1 MVVFLLLEPNL
12 SIMEIIQVPGLF
24 ELYMNELKG
33 ASLALESARGLLTI
47 LLDYCSKNVALFDS
61 QKV

>member
-1 MVVFLLLEPNL
+1 M
-12 SIMEIIQVPGLF
+12 QGLF

-33 ASLALESARGLLTI
+33 ANLASESACGLLTI
-47 LLDYCSKNVALFDS
+47 LLDHCSKNAVIFDR